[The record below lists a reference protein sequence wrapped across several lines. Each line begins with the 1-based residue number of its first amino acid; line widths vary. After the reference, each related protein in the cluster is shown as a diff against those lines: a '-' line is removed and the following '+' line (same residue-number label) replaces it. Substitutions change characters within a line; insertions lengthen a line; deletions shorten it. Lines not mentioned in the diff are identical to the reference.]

1 MADITISEQ
10 EINNMTEQVMD
21 KLAGSIG
28 QFSSQQDLLM
38 KKFALDFLLVAKQ
51 NEKRMKEIE
60 QRAKIL
66 KNKRDA
72 LGFSKGKAPNEQ
84 KLKEYNNYKQQLNI
98 QAIQKDQFSNFFQA
112 CLKFNENILS
122 LIEGKNL
129 ISVVVE
135 GAEGPVIL
143 DLTLQDFLK
152 QGGKIKADISSKGK
166 IVGRFNL
173 SAIQAQRNLSMAL
186 KGDTVLDN
194 TSLDQLTTTYKMAKQ
209 DYQKHSPYAFWKIK
223 KTDRWK
229 AIKIAGGQGDIAQ
242 AYSMFA
248 HTWGP
253 TTEVFGSFY
262 NNLDVF
268 FRQGVA
274 QVDNISGLYTSDVTS
289 NGYSLAVKAAN
300 ASLPGFTQM
309 ITLAEQII
317 KGQIKTVEQLKTE
330 AERKKGFKDGVK
342 KNLKYGL
349 RNKIYE
355 SATQLPKSVNPV
367 KIMFNFD

>member
-122 LIEGKNL
+122 LIEGKN
-129 ISVVVE
+129 
-135 GAEGPVIL
+135 
-143 DLTLQDFLK
+143 FL
-152 QGGKIKADISSKGK
+152 SK
-166 IVGRFNL
+166 
-173 SAIQAQRNLSMAL
+173 S
-186 KGDTVLDN
+186 
-194 TSLDQLTTTYKMAKQ
+194 
-209 DYQKHSPYAFWKIK
+209 
-223 KTDRWK
+223 
-229 AIKIAGGQGDIAQ
+229 
-242 AYSMFA
+242 
-248 HTWGP
+248 
-253 TTEVFGSFY
+253 
-262 NNLDVF
+262 
-268 FRQGVA
+268 
-274 QVDNISGLYTSDVTS
+274 
-289 NGYSLAVKAAN
+289 
-300 ASLPGFTQM
+300 
-309 ITLAEQII
+309 
-317 KGQIKTVEQLKTE
+317 
-330 AERKKGFKDGVK
+330 
-342 KNLKYGL
+342 
-349 RNKIYE
+349 
-355 SATQLPKSVNPV
+355 
-367 KIMFNFD
+367 